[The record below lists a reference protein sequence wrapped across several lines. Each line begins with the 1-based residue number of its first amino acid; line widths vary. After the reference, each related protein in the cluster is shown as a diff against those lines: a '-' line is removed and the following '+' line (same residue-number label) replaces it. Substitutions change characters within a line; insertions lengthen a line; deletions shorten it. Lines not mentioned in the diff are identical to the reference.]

1 MKKKGSW
8 TKAVVLLA
16 LFLIFLFVSQ
26 PVNKSSSK
34 DLISSQD
41 RLVKIE
47 EPVGEVAGQFNLLD
61 FYKENQELD
70 WVVDQI
76 MDMLSDE
83 EKISQM
89 VITYFTANGKDSEAV
104 ISLIINKTAGGV
116 IFFERSNQEITRLT
130 RTFNDAAKEASSVLL
145 PVFAIDGEPTFM
157 SNRFGSVLCLPV
169 AGKITTVEKSSK
181 VAGTIALLLRDMG
194 IHINYA
200 PVCDLS
206 LNRDIIGYRS
216 FGSDIEQVSVLAQAF
231 IETTQANG
239 IVATA
244 KHFPGHGSV
253 EGDTHKELV
262 FIEGEPLELP
272 VFRHVIQMGVIS
284 IMVGHVGIR
293 NHEKYDTEGRP
304 STISKNIVEDLL
316 KNELGFKGIVVTDA
330 MKMNAVESFSMSCYE
345 AARAGCD
352 MILMPRNELG
362 FIQKVHREIQEDED
376 FRNQIMKSVKKIV
389 RLKVCLGLVNGE
401 IEGRGKSE

>member
-8 TKAVVLLA
+8 PKAVVLLA

-34 DLISSQD
+34 DFISSQD

-47 EPVGEVAGQFNLLD
+47 EPVVEVAGQFNLLD

-76 MDMLSDE
+76 IDMLSDE

-104 ISLIINKTAGGV
+104 IGLIINKTAGGV
-116 IFFERSNQEITRLT
+116 IFFERSNQEIARLT

-157 SNRFGSVLCLPV
+157 SNRFGSVLSLPV

-231 IETTQANG
+231 VETTQANG

-262 FIEGEPLELP
+262 FIEGEPLEVP
-272 VFRHVIQMGVIS
+272 VFRHVIQAGVIS

-293 NHEKYDTEGRP
+293 NHEKYDTEGKP
-304 STISKNIVEDLL
+304 STISKNIVADLL

-352 MILMPRNELG
+352 MILMPRDELG
-362 FIQKVHREIQEDED
+362 FIRKVHREIQEDED
-376 FRNQIMKSVKKIV
+376 FRDQIMQSVKKIV

-401 IEGRGKSE
+401 IEGVKGI

>member
-47 EPVGEVAGQFNLLD
+47 EPVVEVDGQFNLLD

-76 MDMLSDE
+76 IDMLSDE

-104 ISLIINKTAGGV
+104 IGLIINKTAGGV

-181 VAGTIALLLRDMG
+181 VAGTIALLLRHMG
-194 IHINYA
+194 VHINYA

>member
-8 TKAVVLLA
+8 PKAVVLLA

-34 DLISSQD
+34 DFISSQD

-47 EPVGEVAGQFNLLD
+47 EPVVEVAGQFNLLD

-76 MDMLSDE
+76 IDMLSDE

-104 ISLIINKTAGGV
+104 IGLIINKTAGGV
-116 IFFERSNQEITRLT
+116 IFFERSNQEIARLT

-181 VAGTIALLLRDMG
+181 VAGTIALLLRHMG
-194 IHINYA
+194 VHINYA

-352 MILMPRNELG
+352 MILMPRDELG